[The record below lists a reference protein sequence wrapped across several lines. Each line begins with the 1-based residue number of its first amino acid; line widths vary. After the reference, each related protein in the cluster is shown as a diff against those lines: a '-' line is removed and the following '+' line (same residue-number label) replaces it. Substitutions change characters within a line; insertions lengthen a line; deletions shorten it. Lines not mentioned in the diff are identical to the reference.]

1 MHRLDTP
8 SLICRVHQ
16 RSGPLTDLGWWI
28 VLAIGLGF
36 AAAAAAV
43 ALADCG
49 PLESGAAVS
58 SDLPEQLDVLNA
70 RLESLEQLDGAAVRL
85 LDARRIHVGGWG
97 RP

>member
-1 MHRLDTP
+1 
-8 SLICRVHQ
+8 
-16 RSGPLTDLGWWI
+16 
-28 VLAIGLGF
+28 
-36 AAAAAAV
+36 
-43 ALADCG
+43 
-49 PLESGAAVS
+49 VS